1 MCVFYITH
9 IAMSTLLL
17 LLFSTTPLHYTL
29 QLRKRML
36 EALRDCPEESSK
48 LTPAELVC
56 HYAAINITWAT
67 SLLLTR
73 YISRYLTHTLGL
85 SGSAAVGLVVLV
97 SVLITVAL
105 YVYYVYIVSMG
116 GSASA
121 SASASA
127 SESSGKK
134 TASSSKAKAE

>member
-1 MCVFYITH
+1 
-9 IAMSTLLL
+9 
-17 LLFSTTPLHYTL
+17 
-29 QLRKRML
+29 ML

-121 SASASA
+121 SAS
-127 SESSGKK
+127 ESSGKK
-134 TASSSKAKAE
+134 TASSSKAKGE